1 MLNEVMN
8 TNETSLKKQRVGLVT
23 SNKNDKTITVVVERK
38 LRHPIYSK
46 FVKRSTKF
54 RAHDENNAC
63 GIGDLVRI
71 VESRPLSAQK
81 RWRLVE
87 IIQKAK

>member
-1 MLNEVMN
+1 MN

-23 SNKNDKTITVVVERK
+23 SDKNDKTITVVVERK

>member
-1 MLNEVMN
+1 MN

-54 RAHDENNAC
+54 RAHDENNTC

>member
-1 MLNEVMN
+1 MN
-8 TNETSLKKQRVGLVT
+8 TNEQSLKKQRVGVVT

-54 RAHDENNAC
+54 MAHDEKNAC
-63 GIGDLVRI
+63 NIGDLVRI

-87 IIQKAK
+87 IIEKAK

>member
-1 MLNEVMN
+1 MN

-87 IIQKAK
+87 IIEKAK

>member
-1 MLNEVMN
+1 MN

>member
-8 TNETSLKKQRVGLVT
+8 TNEQSLKKQRVGVVT

-54 RAHDENNAC
+54 MAHDEKNAC
-63 GIGDLVRI
+63 NIGDLVRI
-71 VESRPLSAQK
+71 VESRPLSARK

-87 IIQKAK
+87 IIEKAK

>member
-1 MLNEVMN
+1 MN

-23 SNKNDKTITVVVERK
+23 SDKNDKTITVVVERK

-81 RWRLVE
+81 RWRRVE
-87 IIQKAK
+87 IIEKAK

>member
-1 MLNEVMN
+1 MN
-8 TNETSLKKQRVGLVT
+8 TNEQSLKKQRVGVVT
-23 SNKNDKTITVVVERK
+23 SNKNDKTITVMVERK

-46 FVKRSTKF
+46 FVKRNTKF
-54 RAHDENNAC
+54 MAHDENNAC

-87 IIQKAK
+87 IIEKAK